1 MAMNTIPTSD
11 TAPTSN
17 TVPTSNKVTV
27 NLWFNDNAEPA
38 ALFYVSLFP
47 NSRIDAI
54 HRSPADNPSVEK
66 GAVLVVEF
74 TLDGRAF
81 IGMNGGPH
89 FQLSEAISLAID
101 CADQA
106 EVDRYWE
113 ALIADGGSPSQCGWC
128 KDRFGLSWQ
137 VTPRR
142 LKELL
147 SQPDRAAAERAMQ
160 AMMEMTKIEIATLEA
175 ASNGDRP

>member
-1 MAMNTIPTSD
+1 MSKITI
-11 TAPTSN
+11 
-17 TVPTSNKVTV
+17 
-27 NLWFNDNAEPA
+27 NLWFNDKAEQA
-38 ALFYVSLFP
+38 AAFYVGLFP
-47 NSRIDAI
+47 NSCIDGI
-54 HRSPADNPSVEK
+54 HRSPADNPSVDK

-74 TLDGRAF
+74 TLDGRSF
-81 IGMNGGPH
+81 IALNGGPH
-89 FQLSEAISLAID
+89 FQLTEAVSLVID

-106 EVDRYWE
+106 EVDRYWQ
-113 ALIADGGSPSQCGWC
+113 AIIADGGSPSQCGWC

-160 AMMEMTKIEIATLEA
+160 AMMEMTKIDIAKLEA
-175 ASNGDRP
+175 ASQGAQ

>member
-1 MAMNTIPTSD
+1 MDKITIT
-11 TAPTSN
+11 
-17 TVPTSNKVTV
+17 
-27 NLWFNDNAEPA
+27 LWFDGVAEQA
-38 ALFYVSLFP
+38 AAFYVGLFP

-54 HRSPADNPSVEK
+54 HRSPADNPSTEK

-81 IGMNGGPH
+81 TALNGGPH
-89 FQLSEAISLAID
+89 FKFTEAVSLVID
-101 CADQA
+101 CVDQA
-106 EVDRYWE
+106 EVDRYWQ

-147 SQPDRAAAERAMQ
+147 AQPDRAAAERAMQ
-160 AMMEMTKIEIATLEA
+160 AMMQMAKIDISKLEA
-175 ASNGDRP
+175 ASNGDQS

>member
-1 MAMNTIPTSD
+1 MTTIP
-11 TAPTSN
+11 
-17 TVPTSNKVTV
+17 VSNKITI
-27 NLWFNDNAEPA
+27 NLWFDDVAEQA
-38 ALFYVSLFP
+38 AAFYVGLFP

-54 HRSPADNPSVEK
+54 HRSPADNPSVDK

-74 TLDGRAF
+74 TLDGRSF
-81 IGMNGGPH
+81 IALNGGPH
-89 FQLSEAISLAID
+89 FQLTEAVSLVID

-106 EVDRYWE
+106 EVDRYWH
-113 ALIADGGSPSQCGWC
+113 AIVADGGSPSQCGWC

-160 AMMEMTKIEIATLEA
+160 AMLQMTKIDIAKLEA
-175 ASNGDRP
+175 ASKGD